1 MTHPQK
7 TRMRHFLSS
16 KEEEESLYSVI
27 KSRRSRRDSVIEDT
41 NETLGQQA
49 MPVEKIRLDRHV
61 AWQRLGLA
69 IFVHQ
74 YDIRDI

>member
-1 MTHPQK
+1 
-7 TRMRHFLSS
+7 MRHFLSS

-61 AWQRLGLA
+61 A
-69 IFVHQ
+69 
-74 YDIRDI
+74 